1 MPSLVSVMPR
11 LERSKMVTPVS
22 RSMSRAATDRLDWD
36 TYSVCAAAEMEPWFA
51 MAMR

>member
-1 MPSLVSVMPR
+1 MPR
-11 LERSKMVTPVS
+11 LERSKMVTPVL
-22 RSMSRAATDRLDWD
+22 RSMSRTATDRLDWD

>member
-22 RSMSRAATDRLDWD
+22 ALDVAHGHDRFDWD